1 MQAFPPLIH
10 VTKDITNE
18 NKCPFRMESLHED
31 SLWSEWLLFWVWS
44 VDWLNWVQTELL
56 LLFFNYVVDSLEKW
70 GKSGFSIFS

>member
-1 MQAFPPLIH
+1 MKSF
-10 VTKDITNE
+10 
-18 NKCPFRMESLHED
+18 HED